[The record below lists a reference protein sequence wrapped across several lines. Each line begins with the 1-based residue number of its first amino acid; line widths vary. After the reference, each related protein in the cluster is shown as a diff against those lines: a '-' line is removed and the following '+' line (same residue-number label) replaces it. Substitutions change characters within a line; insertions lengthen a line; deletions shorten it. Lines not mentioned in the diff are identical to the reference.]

1 MRFEKISD
9 GIYDNTINRKYTEN
23 DEIVDLLNEMI
34 EKIISLENEADLLQM
49 QLNEMKFFLKNIRQI
64 ELKR

>member
-49 QLNEMKFFLKNIRQI
+49 QLNEMRFFLKNIRQI

>member
-9 GIYDNTINRKYTEN
+9 GIYDNTTSRKYTEN
-23 DEIVDLLNEMI
+23 DEICDLLNELV
-34 EKIISLENEADLLQM
+34 EKIISVENEADLLQM
-49 QLNEMKFFLKNIRQI
+49 QLNEMRFFLKNIRQI

>member
-1 MRFEKISD
+1 MLRFEKISN
-9 GIYDNTINRKYTEN
+9 GIYDNATNRKYTEN

-49 QLNEMKFFLKNIRQI
+49 QNNEMKFFLKNIRQI
-64 ELKR
+64 ELR

>member
-1 MRFEKISD
+1 MLRFINKSD
-9 GIYDNTINRKYTEN
+9 GIYDNVINRKYTEN

-49 QLNEMKFFLKNIRQI
+49 QNNEMKFFLKNIRQI
-64 ELKR
+64 ELR